1 MKVSTS
7 ASATLLLV
15 SSIGHVSA
23 AFVGT
28 RQPLFGVSA
37 ATMAR
42 GTTALKYTI
51 VEPEDD
57 GSADDNEPNLLQ
69 QKKQEMMDAK
79 RKLYCENGITMVS
92 GIDDQIS
99 VDSFSNPAGGI
110 IPGMQLTALCGD
122 D

>member
-7 ASATLLLV
+7 ASAILLLV
-15 SSIGHVSA
+15 SSIGHASA

-28 RQPLFGVSA
+28 RQPMFGVSA
-37 ATMAR
+37 ASMTR
-42 GTTALKYTI
+42 GTTALKYAI
-51 VEPEDD
+51 VYPEDD
-57 GSADDNEPNLLQ
+57 GDTDDNEPNLLQ

-92 GIDDQIS
+92 GIDDQIG
-99 VDSFSNPAGGI
+99 VDSFSNPTGGI
-110 IPGMQLTALCGD
+110 IPGMQLTSLCGD